1 MTPESRLILEAI
13 RDCRT
18 KEEAELMVKLH
29 GFYMRVYHYGS
40 YVRVVDAS
48 AWDVFLDELDVHFH
62 RNDDSDVCSYQELP
76 VVLAR

>member
-1 MTPESRLILEAI
+1 MTPASRLILEAI

-18 KEEAELMVKLH
+18 KEEAELMVRLR
-29 GFYMRVYHYGS
+29 GFHVRVYSFGS

-48 AWDVFLDELDVHFH
+48 DWDVFLDELDVHFH

-76 VVLAR
+76 LVLSQ

>member
-18 KEEAELMVKLH
+18 KDEAALMVKLH

-40 YVRVVDAS
+40 YV
-48 AWDVFLDELDVHFH
+48 
-62 RNDDSDVCSYQELP
+62 
-76 VVLAR
+76 